1 MLYQKNL
8 KLQVSQYKLILQMTS
23 YLFTSREQGVKKLQY
38 LVPLVKKSR
47 QCTSLQPL
55 GKETNMTIDEEMSVD
70 IYNNTDIETLTNLL
84 PSVVETLKRK
94 GKLET
99 WIKFNK
105 LLSTDSFP
113 LDNIAFL
120 LVLDV
125 IKWFDSGNTTS
136 MRYEDPVVNK
146 FWRIGYKMFHGKW
159 FRFMSGPKSRGELI
173 NNITSPGN
181 FDPTQSRINFSVPF
195 AKVKSTSE
203 SPVPASQVKLGILTH
218 LLDKC
223 SEQAC
228 MNQTFKLLTGSK

>member
-1 MLYQKNL
+1 
-8 KLQVSQYKLILQMTS
+8 
-23 YLFTSREQGVKKLQY
+23 
-38 LVPLVKKSR
+38 
-47 QCTSLQPL
+47 
-55 GKETNMTIDEEMSVD
+55 MTIDEEMSVD

-99 WIKFNK
+99 WIQFNK

-159 FRFMSGPKSRGELI
+159 LRFMSGPKSRGELI

-203 SPVPASQVKLGILTH
+203 SPVPASQVKPGILTH

-228 MNQTFKLLTGSK
+228 MNQTFKLCFDGKQINSSISDKSSDIDFSDLRDRQPY

>member
-113 LDNIAFL
+113 LDNIA
-120 LVLDV
+120 
-125 IKWFDSGNTTS
+125 
-136 MRYEDPVVNK
+136 
-146 FWRIGYKMFHGKW
+146 
-159 FRFMSGPKSRGELI
+159 
-173 NNITSPGN
+173 
-181 FDPTQSRINFSVPF
+181 
-195 AKVKSTSE
+195 
-203 SPVPASQVKLGILTH
+203 
-218 LLDKC
+218 
-223 SEQAC
+223 
-228 MNQTFKLLTGSK
+228 

>member
-1 MLYQKNL
+1 
-8 KLQVSQYKLILQMTS
+8 
-23 YLFTSREQGVKKLQY
+23 
-38 LVPLVKKSR
+38 
-47 QCTSLQPL
+47 
-55 GKETNMTIDEEMSVD
+55 MTIDEEISVD

-159 FRFMSGPKSRGELI
+159 LRFMTGP
-173 NNITSPGN
+173 
-181 FDPTQSRINFSVPF
+181 
-195 AKVKSTSE
+195 
-203 SPVPASQVKLGILTH
+203 
-218 LLDKC
+218 
-223 SEQAC
+223 
-228 MNQTFKLLTGSK
+228 